1 MSLLEPEEARTV
13 NALARLLAAAVQRR
27 EASAPRGRRPDR
39 LAQSA
44 AEGPPPST
52 APARRRTGSILVV
65 DDDRAVREMLAEL
78 LRHRGYTVEMAA
90 NGRNAFEY
98 LRDHPQ
104 PSLIVVDLMMPV
116 MNGWV
121 FINELRE
128 DPSFASIPVI
138 ILSGIDELEKRAA
151 PFNVFFLAK
160 PIQHSVLL
168 AIVECYC
175 AP

>member
-1 MSLLEPEEARTV
+1 MSLSEPEEARTV
-13 NALARLLAAAVQRR
+13 SALARLLAAAVQRR
-27 EASAPRGRRPDR
+27 EASAPRDQRPDR
-39 LAQSA
+39 MAQSA
-44 AEGPPPST
+44 AEGPLGA
-52 APARRRTGSILVV
+52 APARRRTGTILVV

-78 LRHRGYTVEMAA
+78 LRHRGYTVETAG

-138 ILSGIDELEKRAA
+138 ILSGIDELERRAA